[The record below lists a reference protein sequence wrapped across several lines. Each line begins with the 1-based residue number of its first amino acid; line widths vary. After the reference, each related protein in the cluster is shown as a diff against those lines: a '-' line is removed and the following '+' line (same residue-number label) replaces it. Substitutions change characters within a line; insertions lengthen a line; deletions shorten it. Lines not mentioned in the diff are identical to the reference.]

1 MAKFVLRV
9 MKPCSGDVEFES
21 GLWATTREEAMVEA
35 LSSLNA
41 EVLEVEDDER
51 PCPIAW
57 VYLFLQELL
66 ERRKQDET
74 RRNA

>member
-1 MAKFVLRV
+1 MPKFVLRV
-9 MKPCSGDVEFES
+9 MTPCSGDVEFES

-51 PCPIAW
+51 P
-57 VYLFLQELL
+57 
-66 ERRKQDET
+66 
-74 RRNA
+74 